1 MGLSSL
7 DAALSGLRTSQQQI
21 SVISNN
27 VANVSTPGYSRK
39 ILPQSAQS
47 LEGVTVGV
55 RSGIVTRNVD
65 LNLERDLWTQI
76 SAVGKLDVKQG
87 YLNRVEQ
94 FHGAPD
100 AELSFAAE
108 ISRLRDSFS
117 SLAATPEDSFLQSQ
131 TVVGAEKMANKINE
145 LADLILTSRND
156 AQNELRLTI
165 DRANQLLEQIA
176 DLNDQV
182 QDNLNINRSTALAED
197 QRDEAIKELT
207 DMIDVSFFVR
217 GDGVMV
223 VQTDQGVQLADNR
236 ASRIEFDPTP
246 LGPGSAYPE
255 SAAAIYVVDKDFKG
269 DPATDRRAINITE
282 ASLGGRIGGLLELRD
297 EDFPRQ
303 MAQMDELAHKL
314 ALRFEQQGLR
324 LFTDGTGNIPN
335 DDAPDTSTDPR
346 TPVNYVGF
354 STEIRV
360 NQAVLADNSL
370 VQQGTYGALNIQD
383 GSNEVIRRVL
393 DFTFGAINYQQ
404 AYNDDTN
411 TQVDLLN
418 TGADDLQT
426 WLGLVPENNLQSNVD
441 LTQYADVASIV
452 AAGGDDVFGTVAP
465 PAETDRFTIT
475 FDDPD
480 LGIGPQ
486 TVTVDLRDPAF
497 TGAFAIGSVDPVDGG
512 TIDNAAEQLRASIDA
527 QIAAFPPAAARYN
540 ASVSLSN
547 NGQLT
552 FSAASDIQVA
562 AAGAEGISTEGFGF
576 LGLGAATSEA
586 QDPYFDIQ
594 VGNADPVRITIEPNE
609 SAATLLTKIQNVP
622 NVAAQIVGGVLEIRP
637 GDDDGFLNQSF
648 GGDIKILG
656 GPSNT
661 SAATYGAPPATS
673 TRTSIDDGVNIT
685 SALFGTY
692 SINGGVISN
701 TSPVTDMHYGSETNA
716 SATPPIPTVAFR
728 EDFLGPGANI
738 SIEVIGSSRLV
749 DFAQKIVNQHTS
761 QLISMENQ
769 LEDEQSLQNILQT
782 QLLDE
787 SGVNLDEELSNLI
800 VYQTAFSASARV
812 VNAVDE
818 LFQELLNAV

>member
-76 SAVGKLDVKQG
+76 SAVGKLDVKQS

-94 FHGAPD
+94 FHGPPD

-108 ISRLRDSFS
+108 LSRLRDSFS
-117 SLAATPEDSFLQSQ
+117 TLAATPEDSFLQSQ
-131 TVVGAEKMANKINE
+131 TVAGAEKMANKIND

-156 AQNELRLTI
+156 VQNELKLTT
-165 DRANQLLEQIA
+165 DRVNEILVQIA

-207 DMIDVSFFVR
+207 DLIDISFFIR

-223 VQTDQGVQLADNR
+223 VQTEQGVQLADNR
-236 ASRIEFDPTP
+236 ANRIEFAPRP

-255 SAAAIYVVDKDFKG
+255 SAAAIYVVDQDFNG
-269 DPATDRRAINITE
+269 VPETDRRAINITE
-282 ASLGGRIGGLLELRD
+282 AGLGGRIGGLIELRD

-314 ALRFEQQGLR
+314 AIRFEQQGLR

-335 DDAPDTSTDPR
+335 DDAPDPTTDPV

-370 VQQGTYGALNIQD
+370 VQQGTYGALNVQQ

-404 AYNDDTN
+404 AYNDDAN
-411 TQVDLLN
+411 TQVDLAAGG
-418 TGADDLQT
+418 TDLQS
-426 WLGLVPENNLQSNVD
+426 WLGLMPENNLQSNVD

-497 TGAFAIGSVDPVDGG
+497 TGAFAIGNPDPVGGG
-512 TIDNAAEQLRASIDA
+512 TIDNAAEQLRASINA
-527 QIAAFPPAAARYN
+527 QIAAFPGPAARYN

-552 FSAASDIQVA
+552 FSAASDIEVA

-576 LGLGAATSEA
+576 LGLGASVSEA

-594 VGNADPVRITIEPNE
+594 VGNAEPVRITIAAVE
-609 SAATLLTKIQNVP
+609 SSATLLAKIQNVP

-637 GDDDGFLNQSF
+637 GDDDGFLNQNF

-656 GPSNT
+656 GPFNT
-661 SAATYGAPPATS
+661 NAAAYGAPPATS
-673 TRTSIDDGVNIT
+673 TRTSIDDGVSIT
-685 SALFGTY
+685 SAIFGTY
-692 SINGGVISN
+692 SINGGIINN
-701 TSPVTDMHYGSETNA
+701 TSPVTDMYYGSETNA
-716 SATPPIPTVAFR
+716 SIAPPIPTVPFR

-738 SIEVIGSSRLV
+738 SSQVIGASRLV

-761 QLISMENQ
+761 QLISMEKQ